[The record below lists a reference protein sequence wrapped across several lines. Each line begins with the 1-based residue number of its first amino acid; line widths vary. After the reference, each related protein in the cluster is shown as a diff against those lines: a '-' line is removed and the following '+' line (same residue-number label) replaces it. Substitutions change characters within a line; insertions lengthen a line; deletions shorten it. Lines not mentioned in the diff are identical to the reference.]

1 MSASH
6 TVLWLWVVGG
16 VGDPFAV
23 QEGGGGVDPCRLT
36 SGWDDVCVLA
46 PTLGDALRSLL
57 RVRLLLRQR
66 FCKTAE
72 LSKAEVAGKRN
83 IIGYCRGSACAGS
96 SSSSSSPV
104 SSVLRLWVSPWG
116 CLFLADG
123 TKSTLSAEK
132 PGAVGGAALGTTRVP
147 WAGEQAPNQHP
158 SWGVCCTSQGKTQSQ
173 FRFRPTPQVSSSLHP
188 LKKAAAGAC
197 RGVL

>member
-1 MSASH
+1 M
-6 TVLWLWVVGG
+6 
-16 VGDPFAV
+16 GDPLAV
-23 QEGGGGVDPCRLT
+23 QEHGGGVDPCRLT
-36 SGWDDVCVLA
+36 SGWGDVCVLG

-83 IIGYCRGSACAGS
+83 LIGYCRGSACAGS

-104 SSVLRLWVSPWG
+104 SSVLRLWVSP
-116 CLFLADG
+116 
-123 TKSTLSAEK
+123 
-132 PGAVGGAALGTTRVP
+132 GGAYFWQMAQNPRSLLRNLERWEEQPWVQPVSRGLGNRHQTSTP
-147 WAGEQAPNQHP
+147 AGAFAAPHREKHKARKQ
-158 SWGVCCTSQGKTQSQ
+158 QLA